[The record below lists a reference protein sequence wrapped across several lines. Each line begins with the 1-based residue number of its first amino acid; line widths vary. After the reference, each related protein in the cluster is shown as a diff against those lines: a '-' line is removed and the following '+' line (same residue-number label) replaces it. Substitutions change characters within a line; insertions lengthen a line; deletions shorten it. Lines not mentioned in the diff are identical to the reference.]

1 MIKQTKKELEEQL
14 AKEPKLVLNSS
25 HRKSRAK
32 YFGKHFAALP
42 RVEKEQS
49 GRTRPLQRSWMDYW
63 HPGS

>member
-42 RVEKEQS
+42 KLE
-49 GRTRPLQRSWMDYW
+49 
-63 HPGS
+63 